1 MKKIALILLMVVF
14 LPITSALAV
23 KVANL
28 YQTQIPV
35 IAQTS
40 DTKEQAVRDGFLQVL
55 IKVTGNPDVDK
66 NPLIRT
72 NLKRADYFVHDYSYL
87 SETPDAAH
95 YLLQITYEPSDIK
108 RLLQN
113 AKVSYWGDSRPLI
126 LVWLVVTNK
135 QEDPNI
141 ISNEDGSNVYK
152 GIRQAGKK
160 YGLPLIFPVMDVEE
174 LADVSPGDVTNV
186 SMNVLNRAAK
196 RYAPDA
202 QLIGT
207 ISEDDKGVESQW
219 QLVMNDFQWNWDI
232 SDKTLDGVISS
243 FMAYLSKAML
253 TQSVG
258 KTTMANSGTVNS
270 NTENSTEN
278 NSTEK

>member
-1 MKKIALILLMVVF
+1 
-14 LPITSALAV
+14 
-23 KVANL
+23 
-28 YQTQIPV
+28 
-35 IAQTS
+35 
-40 DTKEQAVRDGFLQVL
+40 VL

-113 AKVSYWGDSRPLI
+113 AKVSSWGDSRPLI

-135 QEDPNI
+135 QQDPNI
-141 ISNEDGSNVYK
+141 ISNEDGSKVYK
-152 GIRQAGKK
+152 SIRQAGKK

-202 QLIGT
+202 QLIGA
-207 ISEDDKGVESQW
+207 ISEDDKGVDSQW

-253 TQSVG
+253 TQSMG

-278 NSTEK
+278 SIENNSTEK